1 MVTAELL
8 QNPFPGMNPYL
19 ERAGLWPEVHT
30 SIIVGLR
37 DFLAPNLRPDYA
49 VRIQE
54 RVYLAAEPEPGAG
67 DEPRRFRIP
76 DAMVLTDAATA
87 TAAAAREVAVAE
99 PKPAAAAVAVALPS
113 TELIRQRY
121 LQVMQADNLEIVAV
135 IEVLSPSNKSG
146 ADRSDYLAKRAE
158 VKSSTAHLVEIDLL
172 RAGPPMPV
180 IGDTPRGCYRIIVA
194 NGRLRPQADL
204 YAFGIREAIPEF
216 VLPLAQGSPGIG
228 VDLNPVLRHI
238 YSHGSYNML
247 VDYKQE
253 PEPPL
258 SDDDR
263 AWLDDVLRRQGLR

>member
-1 MVTAELL
+1 MTTALP

-19 ERAGLWPEVHT
+19 ERAGIWPEVHNKV
-30 SIIVGLR
+30 IVGLSDLLTPR
-37 DFLAPNLRPDYA
+37 LQPDYV
-49 VRIQE
+49 VRTAQ
-54 RVYLAAEPEPGAG
+54 RVYVDG
-67 DEPRRFRIP
+67 EPRTDGRASQRIP
-76 DAMVLTDAATA
+76 DAMILADGTVVRRQEIAA
-87 TAAAAREVAVAE
+87 AE
-99 PKPAAAAVAVALPS
+99 PKPAAAAVAVVLPS

-121 LQVMQADNLEIVAV
+121 LQVLRADNLEIVAV

-263 AWLDDVLRRQGLR
+263 TWLDDLLRRQGLR

>member
-1 MVTAELL
+1 MTTTLP

-19 ERAGLWPEVHT
+19 EHAGLWPEVHT

-54 RVYLAAEPEPGAG
+54 RVYLSAEPGAG
-67 DEPRRFRIP
+67 EPPRFRIP
-76 DAMVLTDAATA
+76 DAMVLTSAAPA
-87 TAAAAREVAVAE
+87 TAARDVAVAE

-121 LQVMQADNLEIVAV
+121 LQVLRADNLEIVAV

-146 ADRSDYLAKRAE
+146 ADRNDYLAKRAE
-158 VKSSTAHLVEIDLL
+158 VRSSTAHLVEIDLL

-204 YAFGIREAIPEF
+204 YAFGIREPIPEF
-216 VLPLAQGSPGIG
+216 VLPLAPGSPGIG

-238 YSHGSYNML
+238 YAHGSYNML
-247 VDYKQE
+247 VDYGQE

-263 AWLDDVLRRQGLR
+263 IWLDGLLQAQGLR